1 MVFMKKIIIFITLVF
16 FYINNVNSQNF
27 SLDFTKEGESRKKL
41 EYKSYKNL
49 ILSVDDSINSLKE
62 KGYIDASVKRFVKI
76 DSLNYRIEL
85 NKGLKLK
92 YVEITNIENLEDG
105 IQSIIKKNSKNGLI
119 KFEKLEEL
127 VDFSIKYFSNKGY
140 PFANLKLDK
149 VGKVDSLTLKSELL
163 IDLGSKREITKVV
176 VKGYENFPK
185 KFIKNLLGLK
195 SGSELKIDEIRNQ
208 MSLINRTNFARSVKD
223 PEILFTDDSTEVF
236 LYLKKVKK
244 NTFDGFIGFTT
255 NEENGKLE
263 IQGYAKI
270 NLINTFNQGE
280 EIKIDFLSE
289 DSQDRFLNSQLRLPF
304 IFNSPLSLNTGLKLI
319 QKDSI
324 YNSRDFFVDIDL
336 LKKQFRGGLGY
347 EITESVNEIPF
358 QNVEAFKKNIINLFI
373 GYELL
378 DPDDLFEFYK
388 FRFFLKA
395 GIGEKNQMD
404 EKNKVGKFKIEVTK
418 KFEISEKFK
427 INSRFLS
434 EKLDSQNLVTNE
446 LLRFGGIESIRGF
459 DQNSIFTN
467 NYKLL
472 NTSVNFYLNDTIY
485 IYTLFD
491 VANYQNTILSIDE
504 FIYSGGL
511 GFSSRTKNGLISVN
525 YAKGTTWGNSFNLK
539 NAKLSVSFVTFF

>member
-16 FYINNVNSQNF
+16 FYVNNVNSQNF

-208 MSLINRTNFARSVKD
+208 MNLINRTNFARSVKD

-289 DSQDRFLNSQLRLPF
+289 DSQDRFLNSQLRVPF
-304 IFNSPLSLNTGLKLI
+304 VFNSPLSLNTGLKLI

-347 EITESVNEIPF
+347 EKTESVNEIPF

>member
-1 MVFMKKIIIFITLVF
+1 MFFMKKIIIFITLVF
-16 FYINNVNSQNF
+16 FYVNNVNSQNF

-76 DSLNYRIEL
+76 DSLNYGIEL

-208 MSLINRTNFARSVKD
+208 MNLINRTNFARSVKD

-336 LKKQFRGGLGY
+336 SKKQFRGGLGY
-347 EITESVNEIPF
+347 EKTESVNEIPF

>member
-16 FYINNVNSQNF
+16 FYVNNVNSQNF

-149 VGKVDSLTLKSELL
+149 LGKVDSLTLKSELL

-289 DSQDRFLNSQLRLPF
+289 DSQDRFLNSDLRLPF

-336 LKKQFRGGLGY
+336 SKKQFRGGLGY
-347 EITESVNEIPF
+347 EKTESVNEIPF

>member
-1 MVFMKKIIIFITLVF
+1 MKKIIIFITLVF
-16 FYINNVNSQNF
+16 FYINNVNSQDF
-27 SLDFTKEGESRKKL
+27 SLDFTKEGESLKKIQ
-41 EYKSYKNL
+41 YKSYENL
-49 ILSVDDSINSLKE
+49 ILSIDDSISSLKA
-62 KGYIDASVKRFVKI
+62 KGYIDASAKRFIQI
-76 DSLNYRIEL
+76 DSLNYGIEL
-85 NKGLKLK
+85 DSGLKLK
-92 YVEITNIENLEDG
+92 YVQITNIENLEDD
-105 IQSIIKKNSKNGLI
+105 IQLIFKKNSKNGLI
-119 KFEKLEEL
+119 NFEEL
-127 VDFSIKYFSNKGY
+127 QGLIDSSVKYFSNEGY
-140 PFANLKLDK
+140 PFASLKLDDTR
-149 VGKVDSLTLKSELL
+149 KVDSLTLKSKLL

-195 SGSELKIDEIRNQ
+195 SGSDLKIDQIRSQ
-208 MSLINRTNFARSVKD
+208 MSLINRSNFAKSIKD

-244 NTFDGFIGFTT
+244 NTFDGFIGFNT

-270 NLINTFNQGE
+270 NLINSFDQGE

-289 DSQDRFLNSQLRLPF
+289 DSQDRFLNSQIRMPF
-304 IFNSPLSLNTGLKLI
+304 IFSTPLSLNTGLKLI
-319 QKDSI
+319 KKDSI
-324 YNSRDFFVDIDL
+324 YNSRDFFVDL
-336 LKKQFRGGLGY
+336 ELSKKQFRGGLGY
-347 EITESVNEIPF
+347 EKTESVNEIPF

-373 GYELL
+373 SYELL
-378 DPDDLFEFYK
+378 DPDDSFEFYN

-404 EKNKVGKFKIEVTK
+404 EKNKVGKFKIEMTK
-418 KFEISEKFK
+418 KFKISEKLK
-427 INSRFLS
+427 INSRYLS

-491 VANYQNTILSIDE
+491 VANYQNKILSIDE
-504 FIYSGGL
+504 FIYSGGF

-525 YAKGTTWGNSFNLK
+525 YAKGATWGDSFNLK

>member
-27 SLDFTKEGESRKKL
+27 SLDFRKEGESQKKL

-49 ILSVDDSINSLKE
+49 ILSVNDSINSLKE
-62 KGYIDASVKRFVKI
+62 KGYSDASVKRFVKI

-119 KFEKLEEL
+119 KFEKLEGL
-127 VDFSIKYFSNKGY
+127 VDFSVKYFSNKGY

-163 IDLGSKREITKVV
+163 IDLGSKREVTKVV

-195 SGSELKIDEIRNQ
+195 SGSDLKIDEIRNQ
-208 MSLINRTNFARSVKD
+208 MNLINRTNFARSVKD

-336 LKKQFRGGLGY
+336 SKKQFRGGLGY
-347 EITESVNEIPF
+347 EKTESVNEIPF

-378 DPDDLFEFYK
+378 DPDDSFEFYK
-388 FRFFLKA
+388 FRLFLKA

-404 EKNKVGKFKIEVTK
+404 EKNKVGKFKIDMRK
-418 KFEISEKFK
+418 KFEISEKLK
-427 INSRFLS
+427 INSRFLT

-491 VANYQNTILSIDE
+491 VANYQNKILSIDE

-511 GFSSRTKNGLISVN
+511 GFSSLTKNGLISVN

>member
-16 FYINNVNSQNF
+16 FYVNNVNSQNF

-85 NKGLKLK
+85 NKGFKLK
-92 YVEITNIENLEDG
+92 YIEITNIENLEDG

-127 VDFSIKYFSNKGY
+127 VDFSVKYFSNKGY

-347 EITESVNEIPF
+347 EKTESVNEIPF

>member
-16 FYINNVNSQNF
+16 FYVNNVNSQNF

-208 MSLINRTNFARSVKD
+208 MNLINRTNFARSVKD

-289 DSQDRFLNSQLRLPF
+289 DSQDRFLNSELRLPF

-491 VANYQNTILSIDE
+491 VANYQNKILSIDE

>member
-16 FYINNVNSQNF
+16 FYVNNVNSQNF

-62 KGYIDASVKRFVKI
+62 KGYSDASVKRFVKI

-85 NKGLKLK
+85 NKGFKLK
-92 YVEITNIENLEDG
+92 YIEITNIENLEDG
-105 IQSIIKKNSKNGLI
+105 IQSIIKKSSKDGLI
-119 KFEKLEEL
+119 KFEKLQEL
-127 VDFSIKYFSNKGY
+127 IDSSVKYFSNKGY
-140 PFANLKLDK
+140 PFANFKLDK

-195 SGSELKIDEIRNQ
+195 SGSELKIDEIRDQ

-289 DSQDRFLNSQLRLPF
+289 DSQDRFLNSQLRVPF
-304 IFNSPLSLNTGLKLI
+304 VFNSPLSLNTGLKLI

-347 EITESVNEIPF
+347 EKTESVNEIPF

-378 DPDDLFEFYK
+378 DPDDSFEFYK

-418 KFEISEKFK
+418 NFEISEKFK

>member
-1 MVFMKKIIIFITLVF
+1 MKKIIIFITLVF
-16 FYINNVNSQNF
+16 FYINNVNSQDF
-27 SLDFTKEGESRKKL
+27 SLDFTKEGESLKKIQ
-41 EYKSYKNL
+41 YKSYENL
-49 ILSVDDSINSLKE
+49 ILSIDDSISYLKA
-62 KGYIDASVKRFVKI
+62 KGYIDASVKRFIQI
-76 DSLNYRIEL
+76 DSLNYGIEL
-85 NKGLKLK
+85 DSGLKLK
-92 YVEITNIENLEDG
+92 YVEITNIENLDDG
-105 IQSIIKKNSKNGLI
+105 IQLIFKKNSKNGLI
-119 KFEKLEEL
+119 NFEEL
-127 VDFSIKYFSNKGY
+127 QGLIDSSVKYFSNEGY
-140 PFANLKLDK
+140 PFASLKLDDTR
-149 VGKVDSLTLKSELL
+149 KVDSLTLKSKLL

-195 SGSELKIDEIRNQ
+195 SGSVLKIDEIRNQ
-208 MSLINRTNFARSVKD
+208 MSLINRSNFAKSIKD

-244 NTFDGFIGFTT
+244 NTFDGFIGFNT

-270 NLINTFNQGE
+270 NLINSFDQGE

-289 DSQDRFLNSQLRLPF
+289 DSQDRFLNSQIRMPF
-304 IFNSPLSLNTGLKLI
+304 IFSTPLSLNTGLKLI
-319 QKDSI
+319 KKDSI
-324 YNSRDFFVDIDL
+324 YNSRDFFVDL
-336 LKKQFRGGLGY
+336 ELSKKQFRGGLGY
-347 EITESVNEIPF
+347 EKTESVNEIPF

-373 GYELL
+373 SYELL
-378 DPDDLFEFYK
+378 DPDDSFEFYN

-404 EKNKVGKFKIEVTK
+404 EKNKVGKFKIEMTK
-418 KFEISEKFK
+418 KFKISEKLK
-427 INSRFLS
+427 INSRYLS

-491 VANYQNTILSIDE
+491 VANYQNKILSIDE
-504 FIYSGGL
+504 FIYSGGF

-525 YAKGTTWGNSFNLK
+525 YAKGATWGDSFNLK

>member
-1 MVFMKKIIIFITLVF
+1 MKKIIIFITLVF

-27 SLDFTKEGESRKKL
+27 SLDFTKEGESREKL
-41 EYKSYKNL
+41 EYKSYENL

-85 NKGLKLK
+85 NTGLKLK
-92 YVEITNIENLEDG
+92 YVEITNNENLEDG
-105 IQSIIKKNSKNGLI
+105 IQLIINKSSKNGLI
-119 KFEKLEEL
+119 NFEKLQEL
-127 VDFSIKYFSNKGY
+127 IDSSVKYYSNKGY

-149 VGKVDSLTLKSELL
+149 LRKVDSFTLKSELL

-185 KFIKNLLGLK
+185 KFIKNLMGLK

-208 MSLINRTNFARSVKD
+208 MSLINRTNFARSIKD

-244 NTFDGFIGFTT
+244 NTFDGFIGFNT

-289 DSQDRFLNSQLRLPF
+289 DSQDRFLNSQLRIPF

-336 LKKQFRGGLGY
+336 LNKQFIGGLGY
-347 EITESVNEIPF
+347 EKTESVNEIPF

-373 GYELL
+373 SYELL
-378 DPDDLFEFYK
+378 DPDDSFEFYN
-388 FRFFLKA
+388 FRFYLKA

-404 EKNKVGKFKIEVTK
+404 EKNKVGKFKIEMKK
-418 KFEISEKFK
+418 KFEISEKLK
-427 INSRFLS
+427 INSRFLT

-472 NTSVNFYLNDTIY
+472 NTSVNFYLNNTIY

-491 VANYQNTILSIDE
+491 VANYQNKILSINE
-504 FIYSGGL
+504 FIYSGGF
-511 GFSSRTKNGLISVN
+511 GFSSLTKNGLISVN

>member
-27 SLDFTKEGESRKKL
+27 SLDFTKEGDSQKKL
-41 EYKSYKNL
+41 QYKSYENL

-62 KGYIDASVKRFVKI
+62 KGYIDASVNRFVQI

-85 NKGLKLK
+85 NTGLKLK
-92 YVEITNIENLEDG
+92 HVEITNIENLEDG
-105 IQSIIKKNSKNGLI
+105 VQLIYKKNSKNGLI
-119 KFEKLEEL
+119 SFEKLQEL
-127 VDFSIKYFSNKGY
+127 IDSSVKYFSNKGY
-140 PFANLKLDK
+140 PFASLKLDK
-149 VGKVDSLTLKSELL
+149 VRKVDSLTLKSELL

-185 KFIKNLLGLK
+185 KFIKNLMGLK

-208 MSLINRTNFARSVKD
+208 MSLINRTNFARSIKD
-223 PEILFTDDSTEVF
+223 PEILFTNDSTEVF

-244 NTFDGFIGFTT
+244 NTFDGFIGFNT

-289 DSQDRFLNSQLRLPF
+289 DSQDRFLNSQVRMPF

-324 YNSRDFFVDIDL
+324 YNSRDFFVDLEL

-347 EITESVNEIPF
+347 EKTESVNEIPF

-373 GYELL
+373 SYELL
-378 DPDDLFEFYK
+378 DPDDSFEFYN

-395 GIGEKNQMD
+395 GIGEKDQMD
-404 EKNKVGKFKIEVTK
+404 EKNKVGKFKIEMTK
-418 KFEISEKFK
+418 KFEISEKLK

-491 VANYQNTILSIDE
+491 VANYQNKILSIDE
-504 FIYSGGL
+504 FIYSGGF
-511 GFSSRTKNGLISVN
+511 GFSSLTKNGLISVN
-525 YAKGTTWGNSFNLK
+525 YAKGNTWGNSFKLK

>member
-1 MVFMKKIIIFITLVF
+1 MKKIIIFITLVF
-16 FYINNVNSQNF
+16 FYVNNVNSQNF

-324 YNSRDFFVDIDL
+324 YNSRNFFVDIDL

-347 EITESVNEIPF
+347 EKTESVNEIPF

>member
-1 MVFMKKIIIFITLVF
+1 MFFMKKIIIFITLVF
-16 FYINNVNSQNF
+16 FYVNNVNSQNF
-27 SLDFTKEGESRKKL
+27 SLDFTKEGESLKKL

-324 YNSRDFFVDIDL
+324 YNSRDFFVEIDL

-467 NYKLL
+467 DYKLL

-491 VANYQNTILSIDE
+491 VANYQNKILSIDE

-511 GFSSRTKNGLISVN
+511 GFSSRTKNGLISIN

>member
-16 FYINNVNSQNF
+16 FYVNNVNSQNF

-85 NKGLKLK
+85 NKGFKLK
-92 YVEITNIENLEDG
+92 YIEITNIENLEDG

-127 VDFSIKYFSNKGY
+127 VDFSVKYFSNKGY

-336 LKKQFRGGLGY
+336 LKKEFRGGLGY
-347 EITESVNEIPF
+347 EKTESVNEIPF

>member
-16 FYINNVNSQNF
+16 FYVNNVNSQNF

-85 NKGLKLK
+85 NTGLKLK

-127 VDFSIKYFSNKGY
+127 VDFSVKYFSNKGY

-208 MSLINRTNFARSVKD
+208 MNLINRTNFARSVKD

>member
-1 MVFMKKIIIFITLVF
+1 M
-16 FYINNVNSQNF
+16 
-27 SLDFTKEGESRKKL
+27 
-41 EYKSYKNL
+41 
-49 ILSVDDSINSLKE
+49 
-62 KGYIDASVKRFVKI
+62 
-76 DSLNYRIEL
+76 
-85 NKGLKLK
+85 GLK
-92 YVEITNIENLEDG
+92 
-105 IQSIIKKNSKNGLI
+105 
-119 KFEKLEEL
+119 
-127 VDFSIKYFSNKGY
+127 
-140 PFANLKLDK
+140 P
-149 VGKVDSLTLKSELL
+149 
-163 IDLGSKREITKVV
+163 
-176 VKGYENFPK
+176 
-185 KFIKNLLGLK
+185 
-195 SGSELKIDEIRNQ
+195 GSELKIDEITNQ
-208 MSLINRTNFARSVKD
+208 MSLIDRTNFARSIKD
-223 PEILFTDDSTEVF
+223 PEILFTNDSTEVF

-244 NTFDGFIGFTT
+244 NTFDAFIGFNT

-270 NLINTFNQGE
+270 NLINTFNKGE

-289 DSQDRFLNSQLRLPF
+289 DSQDRFLNSQLTIPF

-324 YNSRDFFVDIDL
+324 YNSRDFYVDIEL

-347 EITESVNEIPF
+347 EKTESVNEIPF

-373 GYELL
+373 SYEFL
-378 DPDDLFEFYK
+378 DPNDSFEFYN
-388 FRFFLKA
+388 FRFYLKA

-404 EKNKVGKFKIEVTK
+404 EKNKVGKFKIEMKK
-418 KFEISEKFK
+418 KFEISEKLK
-427 INSRFLS
+427 INSRILS
-434 EKLDSQNLVTNE
+434 EKLDSRNLVTNE

-491 VANYQNTILSIDE
+491 VANYQNKILSIDE
-504 FIYSGGL
+504 FIYSGGF
-511 GFSSRTKNGLISVN
+511 GFSSLTKNGLISVN

>member
-16 FYINNVNSQNF
+16 FYVNNVNSQNF

-85 NKGLKLK
+85 NTGLKLK

-289 DSQDRFLNSQLRLPF
+289 DSQDRFLNSELRLPF

>member
-16 FYINNVNSQNF
+16 FYVNNVNSQNF

-347 EITESVNEIPF
+347 EKTESVNEIPF

>member
-16 FYINNVNSQNF
+16 FYVNNVNSQNF

-208 MSLINRTNFARSVKD
+208 MNLINRTNFARSVKD

-336 LKKQFRGGLGY
+336 LKKEFRGGLGY
-347 EITESVNEIPF
+347 EKTESVNEIPF

>member
-1 MVFMKKIIIFITLVF
+1 MKKIIIFITLVF

-27 SLDFTKEGESRKKL
+27 SLDFIKEGESNKKL
-41 EYKSYKNL
+41 QYKSYENL
-49 ILSVDDSINSLKE
+49 ILSIDDSINSLKE
-62 KGYIDASVKRFVKI
+62 KGYIDASVNKLVQI

-85 NKGLKLK
+85 NTGLKLK
-92 YVEITNIENLEDG
+92 HVEITNIENLEDG
-105 IQSIIKKNSKNGLI
+105 IQLIINKSSKNGLI
-119 KFEKLEEL
+119 NFEKLQEL
-127 VDFSIKYFSNKGY
+127 IDSSVKYYSNKGY

-149 VGKVDSLTLKSELL
+149 LRKVDSFTLKSELL

-185 KFIKNLLGLK
+185 KFIKNLMGLK

-208 MSLINRTNFARSVKD
+208 MSLINRTNFARSIKD

-244 NTFDGFIGFTT
+244 NTFDGFIGFNT

-289 DSQDRFLNSQLRLPF
+289 DSQDRFLNSQLRIPF

-336 LKKQFRGGLGY
+336 SKKQFRGGLGY
-347 EITESVNEIPF
+347 EKTESVNEIPF

-373 GYELL
+373 SYELL
-378 DPDDLFEFYK
+378 DPDDSFEFYN

-404 EKNKVGKFKIEVTK
+404 EKNKVGKFKVEMMK
-418 KFEISEKFK
+418 KFEISEKLK
-427 INSRFLS
+427 INSRFLT

-472 NTSVNFYLNDTIY
+472 NTSANFYLNNTIY

-491 VANYQNTILSIDE
+491 VANYQNKILSIDE
-504 FIYSGGL
+504 FIYSGGF
-511 GFSSRTKNGLISVN
+511 GFSSLTKNGLISVN

>member
-16 FYINNVNSQNF
+16 FYVNNVNSQNF

-76 DSLNYRIEL
+76 DSLNYKIEL
-85 NKGLKLK
+85 NTGLKLK

-289 DSQDRFLNSQLRLPF
+289 DSQDRFLNSELRLPF

-336 LKKQFRGGLGY
+336 SKKQFRGGLGY
-347 EITESVNEIPF
+347 EKTESVNEIPF

-491 VANYQNTILSIDE
+491 VANYQNKILSIDE

>member
-16 FYINNVNSQNF
+16 FYVNNVNSQNF

-62 KGYIDASVKRFVKI
+62 RGYINASVKRFVKI

-127 VDFSIKYFSNKGY
+127 VDFSVKYFSNKGY

-149 VGKVDSLTLKSELL
+149 LGKVDSLTLKSELL

-347 EITESVNEIPF
+347 EKTESVNEIPF

>member
-16 FYINNVNSQNF
+16 FYVNNVNSQNF

-127 VDFSIKYFSNKGY
+127 VDFSVKYFSNKGY

-347 EITESVNEIPF
+347 EKTESVNEIPF

-491 VANYQNTILSIDE
+491 VANYQNKILSIDE

>member
-27 SLDFTKEGESRKKL
+27 SLDFRKEGESQKKL

-208 MSLINRTNFARSVKD
+208 MNLINRTNFARSVKD

-289 DSQDRFLNSQLRLPF
+289 DSQDRFLNSQLRVPF
-304 IFNSPLSLNTGLKLI
+304 VFNSPLSLNTGLKLI

-347 EITESVNEIPF
+347 EKTESVNEIPF

-467 NYKLL
+467 DYKLL

>member
-16 FYINNVNSQNF
+16 FYVNNVNSQNF

-62 KGYIDASVKRFVKI
+62 KGYIDASIKRFVKI

-208 MSLINRTNFARSVKD
+208 MNLINRTNFARSVKD

-289 DSQDRFLNSQLRLPF
+289 DSQDRFLNSELRLPF

>member
-1 MVFMKKIIIFITLVF
+1 MVFMKKIIILITLVF
-16 FYINNVNSQNF
+16 FYLNNVNSQNF
-27 SLDFTKEGESRKKL
+27 SLDFTKEGESEKKL
-41 EYKSYKNL
+41 QYKSYENL

-76 DSLNYRIEL
+76 DSLNYTIEL
-85 NKGLKLK
+85 NTGLKLK

-105 IQSIIKKNSKNGLI
+105 IQLIINKSSKNGLI
-119 KFEKLEEL
+119 NFEKLQEL
-127 VDFSIKYFSNKGY
+127 IDSSVKYYSNKGY
-140 PFANLKLDK
+140 PFVNLKLDK
-149 VGKVDSLTLKSELL
+149 LRKVDSLTLKSELL
-163 IDLGSKREITKVV
+163 IDLGAKREITKVV

-185 KFIKNLLGLK
+185 KFIKNLMGLK
-195 SGSELKIDEIRNQ
+195 SGSEFKIDEIRNQ
-208 MSLINRTNFARSVKD
+208 MSLINRTNFATSIKD

-244 NTFDGFIGFTT
+244 NTFDGFIGFNT

-289 DSQDRFLNSQLRLPF
+289 DSQDRFLNSQLRIPF

-347 EITESVNEIPF
+347 EKTESVNEIPF

-373 GYELL
+373 SYELL
-378 DPDDLFEFYK
+378 DPDDSFEFYN
-388 FRFFLKA
+388 FRFYLKA

-404 EKNKVGKFKIEVTK
+404 EKNKVGKFKIEMTK
-418 KFEISEKFK
+418 KFEISEKLK

-434 EKLDSQNLVTNE
+434 EKLDSKNLVTNE

-472 NTSVNFYLNDTIY
+472 NTSINFYLNDTIY

-491 VANYQNTILSIDE
+491 VANYQNKILSIDE

-525 YAKGTTWGNSFNLK
+525 YAKGTTWGNSFSLK

>member
-16 FYINNVNSQNF
+16 FYVNNVNSQNF
-27 SLDFTKEGESRKKL
+27 SLDFRKEGESQKKL

-149 VGKVDSLTLKSELL
+149 AEKVDSLTLKSELL

-195 SGSELKIDEIRNQ
+195 SGSDLKIDEIRNQ
-208 MSLINRTNFARSVKD
+208 MNLINRTNFARSVKD

-336 LKKQFRGGLGY
+336 SKKQFRGGLGY
-347 EITESVNEIPF
+347 EKTESVNEIPF

-395 GIGEKNQMD
+395 GIGEKNQMA

>member
-16 FYINNVNSQNF
+16 FYVNNVNSQNF

-127 VDFSIKYFSNKGY
+127 VDFSVKYFSNKGY

-149 VGKVDSLTLKSELL
+149 VEKVDSLTLKSELL

-208 MSLINRTNFARSVKD
+208 MNLINRTNFARSVKD

-336 LKKQFRGGLGY
+336 LKKEFRGGLGY
-347 EITESVNEIPF
+347 EKTESVNEIPF

>member
-16 FYINNVNSQNF
+16 FYVNNVNSQNF

-62 KGYIDASVKRFVKI
+62 RGYIDASVKRFVKI

-127 VDFSIKYFSNKGY
+127 VDFSVKYFSNKGY
-140 PFANLKLDK
+140 PFANFKLDK

-289 DSQDRFLNSQLRLPF
+289 DSQDRFLNSELRLPF

-324 YNSRDFFVDIDL
+324 YNSRNFFVDIDL

-347 EITESVNEIPF
+347 EKTESVNEIPF

-418 KFEISEKFK
+418 NFEISEKFK

>member
-16 FYINNVNSQNF
+16 FYVNNVNSQNF

-127 VDFSIKYFSNKGY
+127 VDFSVKYFSNKGY

-208 MSLINRTNFARSVKD
+208 MSLINRTNFARSIKD

-244 NTFDGFIGFTT
+244 NTFDGFIGFNT

-347 EITESVNEIPF
+347 EKTESVNEIPF

-404 EKNKVGKFKIEVTK
+404 EKNKVGKFKIEMTK

-491 VANYQNTILSIDE
+491 VANYQNKILSIDE

>member
-1 MVFMKKIIIFITLVF
+1 MKKIIIFITLVF

-41 EYKSYKNL
+41 EYKSYENL
-49 ILSVDDSINSLKE
+49 ILSVDDSINSLRE

-85 NKGLKLK
+85 NTGLKLK

-105 IQSIIKKNSKNGLI
+105 IQLIINKSSKNGLI
-119 KFEKLEEL
+119 NFEKLQEL
-127 VDFSIKYFSNKGY
+127 IDSSVKYYSNKGY

-149 VGKVDSLTLKSELL
+149 LRKVDSFTLKSELL

-185 KFIKNLLGLK
+185 KFIKNLMGLK

-208 MSLINRTNFARSVKD
+208 MSLINRTNFARSIKD

-244 NTFDGFIGFTT
+244 NTFDGFIGFNT

-289 DSQDRFLNSQLRLPF
+289 DSQDRFLNSQLRIPF

-347 EITESVNEIPF
+347 EKTESVNEIPF

-373 GYELL
+373 SYELL
-378 DPDDLFEFYK
+378 DPDDSFEFYN

-404 EKNKVGKFKIEVTK
+404 EKNKVGKFKVEMMK
-418 KFEISEKFK
+418 KFEISEKLK
-427 INSRFLS
+427 INSRFLT

-472 NTSVNFYLNDTIY
+472 NTSANFYLNNTIY

-491 VANYQNTILSIDE
+491 VANYQNKILSIDE
-504 FIYSGGL
+504 FIYSGGF
-511 GFSSRTKNGLISVN
+511 GFSSLTKNGLISVN

>member
-1 MVFMKKIIIFITLVF
+1 MKKIIIFITLVF
-16 FYINNVNSQNF
+16 FYINNVNSQDF
-27 SLDFTKEGESRKKL
+27 SLDFTKEGESLKKIQ
-41 EYKSYKNL
+41 YKSYENL
-49 ILSVDDSINSLKE
+49 ILSIDDSISSLKA
-62 KGYIDASVKRFVKI
+62 KGYIDASVKRFIQI
-76 DSLNYRIEL
+76 DSLNYGIEL
-85 NKGLKLK
+85 DSGLKLK
-92 YVEITNIENLEDG
+92 YVEITNIENLDDG
-105 IQSIIKKNSKNGLI
+105 IQLIFKKNSKNGLI
-119 KFEKLEEL
+119 NFEEL
-127 VDFSIKYFSNKGY
+127 QGLIDSSVKYFSNEGY
-140 PFANLKLDK
+140 PFASLKLDDTR
-149 VGKVDSLTLKSELL
+149 KVDSLTLKSKLL

-195 SGSELKIDEIRNQ
+195 SGSVLKIDEIRNQ
-208 MSLINRTNFARSVKD
+208 MSLINRSNFAKSIKD

-244 NTFDGFIGFTT
+244 NTFDGFIGFNT

-270 NLINTFNQGE
+270 NLINSFDQGE

-289 DSQDRFLNSQLRLPF
+289 DSQDRFLNSQIRMPF
-304 IFNSPLSLNTGLKLI
+304 IFSTPLSLNTGLKLI
-319 QKDSI
+319 KKDSI
-324 YNSRDFFVDIDL
+324 YNSRDFFVDL
-336 LKKQFRGGLGY
+336 ELSKKQFRGGLGY
-347 EITESVNEIPF
+347 EKTESVNEIPF

-373 GYELL
+373 SYELL
-378 DPDDLFEFYK
+378 DPDDSFEFYN

-404 EKNKVGKFKIEVTK
+404 EKNKVGKFKIEMTK
-418 KFEISEKFK
+418 KFKISEKLK
-427 INSRFLS
+427 INSRYLS

-491 VANYQNTILSIDE
+491 VANYQNKILSIDE
-504 FIYSGGL
+504 FIYSGGF

-525 YAKGTTWGNSFNLK
+525 YAKGTTWGDSFNLK

>member
-16 FYINNVNSQNF
+16 FYVNNVNSQNF

-336 LKKQFRGGLGY
+336 SKKQFRGGLGY
-347 EITESVNEIPF
+347 EKTESVNEIPF